1 MMPVEDWELARHAA
15 AGDNNA
21 FTALVRRYQKPIIHF
36 CYRMTGSLPDAED
49 IAQEA
54 FINLYRSLGRL
65 RQASAFST
73 VLFCYARNAAMN
85 HLRAAGRLRRRLA
98 AFEQAQGD
106 PGARAAR
113 PDDTARAEE
122 LSAVLEAGV
131 SVLAAEYR
139 EVFVLR
145 EFQRLN
151 YQAIAKIVG
160 CPVGTVRSR
169 LARAREQVRAHVATR
184 YGEDWC

>member
-1 MMPVEDWELARHAA
+1 
-15 AGDNNA
+15 
-21 FTALVRRYQKPIIHF
+21 
-36 CYRMTGSLPDAED
+36 
-49 IAQEA
+49 
-54 FINLYRSLGRL
+54 
-65 RQASAFST
+65 
-73 VLFCYARNAAMN
+73 
-85 HLRAAGRLRRRLA
+85 LRRRLA

-145 EFQRLN
+145 EFQRLD
-151 YQAIAKIVG
+151 YQAIAEVVG

-169 LARAREQVRAHVATR
+169 LARAREQVRAYVATR